1 MNLKDLSVDN
11 EWTLFLDRDGV
22 INKRIIDGYVT
33 CREEFEFL
41 PGVLHALK
49 LLSGLFGRLIIITN
63 QQGFGK
69 GLMTKND
76 LKHIHD
82 KMLKEIERN
91 GGNITGIYY
100 SPYLDADNH
109 DTRKPNSGMA
119 MQAKHEFPEIN
130 FVKSVM
136 VGDSIVDMQF
146 GKKLNMYTV
155 YLMDETGDYNHQLID
170 FQYKDLPDFTDHII
184 KTLT

>member
-33 CREEFEFL
+33 CWEEFEFL
-41 PGVLHALK
+41 PGVLHALQ
-49 LLSGLFGRLIIITN
+49 LLSGLFARLIIVTN
-63 QQGFGK
+63 QQGIGK
-69 GLMTKND
+69 GLMTNND

-109 DTRKPNSGMA
+109 ADRKPNSGMA

-130 FVKSVM
+130 FIKSVM
-136 VGDSIVDMQF
+136 VGDSMVDMQF

-155 YLMDETGDYNHQLID
+155 YLMDETGDFNHQLID
-170 FQYKDLPDFTDHII
+170 YQYKDLPDFTDDII